1 MNRSGSVSPGKPYQ
15 TDTETKMKLATNVSM
30 LSAQNLTVSPTGL
43 SEETCFMFDVNF
55 HTTRHLYVV
64 HIITS
69 IINASFSLTAIAG
82 NAVVIFTVWATP
94 SLHSPS
100 NILIC
105 CLAGSDLM
113 VGLLTQPCFV
123 LHKIGEIF
131 HRLEMYC
138 ITRML
143 LESTGNITAGASVF
157 IMAATSIER
166 WLALR
171 LHLRYNELVTVGRVL
186 TTVSFLWIFLIVLA
200 VFRVFLI
207 RPKIYNTILITLVSL
222 CLFSTYLAYVKIL
235 QCVRHHERRIQGII
249 TGIGLAQTE
258 EKAGTLKSLIR
269 FKRSTISMFLI
280 VGVFSACFLPLLSVS
295 LAHQIW
301 GYTVGVKA
309 AYAFVSSLAFINSSI
324 NPLLY
329 CWRMKSLRNA
339 MKATFKRRSFKA
351 WR

>member
-1 MNRSGSVSPGKPYQ
+1 MNRAGSVSETETHQ
-15 TDTETKMKLATNVSM
+15 TDTETKMKVATNVSM
-30 LSAQNLTVSPTGL
+30 FSAQNSTVSTTSL
-43 SEETCFMFDVNF
+43 SGETCFMFDVNF
-55 HTTRHLYVV
+55 HTTRYLYVA

-69 IINASFSLTAIAG
+69 IINASFSFTAIAG
-82 NAVVIFTVWATP
+82 NAVVIFTVWTTP

-100 NILIC
+100 NIFIS

-138 ITRML
+138 TTRML
-143 LESTGNITAGASVF
+143 LESTANITAGASAF

-171 LHLRYNELVTVGRVL
+171 LHLRYNEFVTVGRVL
-186 TTVSFLWIFLIVLA
+186 TTVAFLWTFLIALA
-200 VFRVFLI
+200 VLRVFLI
-207 RPKIYNTILITLVSL
+207 RPKIYNTILITLILL
-222 CLFSTYLAYVKIL
+222 CLFSTYLAYAKIL
-235 QCVRHHERRIQGII
+235 QCVRQHERCIHNVIAG
-249 TGIGLAQTE
+249 TGLTQTE
-258 EKAGTLKSLIR
+258 EKAGTLKSLLR
-269 FKRSTISMFLI
+269 YKRSTISMFLI
-280 VGVFSACFLPLLSVS
+280 VGVFSACFLPLLCVS

-301 GYTVGVKA
+301 GYTVEVKA

-339 MKATFKRRSFKA
+339 VKATFKRRSFKA
-351 WR
+351 WL